1 MYLVVEEKD
10 KTFVLSEGNKRSTT
24 NNQDDKTK
32 TEATVK
38 NAFIIP

>member
-1 MYLVVEEKD
+1 MYLAGEKKD

-24 NNQDDKTK
+24 NNQDENETS
-32 TEATVK
+32 VK

>member
-1 MYLVVEEKD
+1 MYLVGEKKD

-32 TEATVK
+32 TKTSVE